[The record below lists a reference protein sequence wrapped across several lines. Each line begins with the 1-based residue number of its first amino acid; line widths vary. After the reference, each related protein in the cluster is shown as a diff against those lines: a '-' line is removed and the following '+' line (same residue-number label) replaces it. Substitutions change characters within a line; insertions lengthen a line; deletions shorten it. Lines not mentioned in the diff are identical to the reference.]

1 MLDRLTEKNYSIKF
15 NSSVIDHISDMGYDV
30 NFGARPLK
38 RAIQSEVENYI
49 SEEILKGGI
58 VEETLYSIS
67 YNKTTEKFKLTEK
80 GR

>member
-1 MLDRLTEKNYSIKF
+1 MI
-15 NSSVIDHISDMGYDV
+15 
-30 NFGARPLK
+30 
-38 RAIQSEVENYI
+38 EVENLKMRFG